1 MLLHQ
6 VWIHVVGRAAKRGE
20 LLLLV
25 TLDCESKVNELYF
38 IHLINQNIVEF
49 EVPVDDRLGM
59 HEGHSFDD
67 LGKHTADEV
76 FLEAWLL
83 AFVGLFDEVEEALA
97 FAELHDEEYVR
108 PGVDYLVQRH
118 NIDMVEHCQSK
129 DLSPQRLGRLRVL
142 QVLFVVDFQGNNMS
156 SPLVRRPLDRGKGPL
171 PNLQLDR
178 EIIDLKQLPLLL
190 IFR

>member
-1 MLLHQ
+1 
-6 VWIHVVGRAAKRGE
+6 V
-20 LLLLV
+20 
-25 TLDCESKVNELYF
+25 
-38 IHLINQNIVEF
+38 
-49 EVPVDDRLGM
+49 